1 MCLPKSDIYGERNP
15 NQKRVVGCGKVFWI
29 QCEKL
34 LVVSLQGKVVEVQQ
48 SSTFATLKAII
59 LVRTKLFRDYK
70 IHQTLQPVILTL
82 RVGGLW
88 Q

>member
-1 MCLPKSDIYGERNP
+1 MKTGLFFAYPP
-15 NQKRVVGCGKVFWI
+15 NQKPVVGCRKVFLI
-29 QCEKL
+29 QSEKL

-59 LVRTKLFRDYK
+59 LVGTKLFRDYK
-70 IHQTLQPVILTL
+70 IHQTLQLVILTL